1 MMFLCA
7 PNEIQIT
14 FCGTQT
20 DHTSWNEEAIPI
32 DEIYF
37 AEKIMVKKRTNST
50 LKAHGNLNEK

>member
-37 AEKIMVKKRTNST
+37 AEKIMVKKKNKFDSEGTR
-50 LKAHGNLNEK
+50 